1 MKKPPFKNLQGYLR
15 DANKWFS
22 ATPERSLEE
31 AYNAALTIKS
41 IEEQHFNGQKIS
53 AETAPYSE
61 SVMQYFEGQLNKYLN
76 IAKLNLSAFKI
87 SRLLLATTKLEQP
100 KEFSID
106 SSESFQDSTNIVL
119 REKVSIALEKLTF
132 IDGVL
137 AKYTSEVPVTYP
149 PSSSSLLVASSES
162 EQPFQSGL
170 LVKNNPAPYSVVNS
184 VEMSESISDKTGFL
198 PRSILRTVEKIK
210 KDLDPKAEEEVL
222 QNFRKSKNKTVIS
235 LRFIVL
241 LVLIPLLTQQLSKNF
256 LVGPV
261 VDHFRQESS
270 ADIFINEDLEK
281 EAFEDL
287 ARFEEQLKFK
297 MLIGAAPHL
306 STEEVEERVKDK
318 AEEIAEEY
326 KAESN
331 SAIKNIF
338 ADLISAAVFA
348 LVVFNSKRDIA
359 ILKSFMDEIIYGLSD
374 SAKAFIIILL
384 TDIFVGFHSP
394 HGWEVILEG
403 ISRHLG
409 LPESRTFNFLFI
421 ATFPVILDTVFKYWI
436 FRYLSRI
443 SPSAV
448 ATYRNMN
455 E

>member
-1 MKKPPFKNLQGYLR
+1 MKKPQFTNIQGYFR
-15 DANKWFS
+15 DASKWFS
-22 ATPERSLEE
+22 ATPERALEE

-41 IEEQHFNGQKIS
+41 IEDQHFNGQKIS
-53 AETAPYSE
+53 AETAHYSE
-61 SVMQYFEGQLNKYLN
+61 SVIQYFEGQLTKYLN
-76 IAKLNLSAFKI
+76 IARLNLSAFKI
-87 SRLLLATTKLEQP
+87 SHSLLTTTKLGQP

-119 REKVSIALEKLTF
+119 REKASITLEKLTF

-137 AKYTSEVPVTYP
+137 AKYTSPVPVTYP
-149 PSSSSLLVASSES
+149 PSSPSLLVAYSQS
-162 EQPFQSGL
+162 EQPSQSGYL
-170 LVKNNPAPYSVVNS
+170 SQNSTVPYSA
-184 VEMSESISDKTGFL
+184 EKFAKMSESISDKTGFL
-198 PRSILRTVEKIK
+198 PRSILRTVQKLK
-210 KDLDPKAEEEVL
+210 KDLDPKAEEEVI
-222 QNFRKSKNKTVIS
+222 QNFRNSKNKTVIS
-235 LRFIVL
+235 LRFILL

-261 VDHFRQESS
+261 VDHFREESS
-270 ADIFINEDLEK
+270 AEIFINEDFEK

-297 MLIGAAPHL
+297 ILIGAAPHL
-306 STEEVEERVKDK
+306 STEELEERVKHK

-326 KAESN
+326 RAEGN
-331 SAIKNIF
+331 SAIKNVF

-348 LVVFNSKRDIA
+348 TVVFTSKREIA

-409 LPESRTFNFLFI
+409 LPESRDFNFLFI
-421 ATFPVILDTVFKYWI
+421 ATFPVILDTIFKYWI

>member
-31 AYNAALTIKS
+31 AYSAALTIKS
-41 IEEQHFNGQKIS
+41 IEDQHFNGQKIS
-53 AETAPYSE
+53 AESASYSE
-61 SVMQYFEGQLNKYLN
+61 SVMQYFQADLSKYLN
-76 IAKLNLSAFKI
+76 IARLNLSAFNI
-87 SRLLLATTKLEQP
+87 SRSLLAPTNLRLSR
-100 KEFSID
+100 EFSITSSD
-106 SSESFQDSTNIVL
+106 SYQDSTDIVL
-119 REKVSIALEKLTF
+119 REKASITLEKLNF

-137 AKYTSEVPVTYP
+137 AKYTSEVPVTAP
-149 PSSSSLLVASSES
+149 PSSPSLLVAYSQS
-162 EQPFQSGL
+162 EQPSKSGNL
-170 LVKNNPAPYSVVNS
+170 SKNNPAPYSVGDS
-184 VEMSESISDKTGFL
+184 VEMSETISDKTSFL
-198 PRSILRTVEKIK
+198 PRSILRTVEKLK
-210 KDLDPKAEEEVL
+210 KDLDPKAEEEVVK
-222 QNFRKSKNKTVIS
+222 NFRKSKNKTVVS

-241 LVLIPLLTQQLSKNF
+241 LVLIPLLTQQLSKTF
-256 LVGPV
+256 FVGPA
-261 VDHFRQESS
+261 VDHFREGSS
-270 ADIFINEDLEK
+270 ADIFLNADLEK

-287 ARFEEQLKFK
+287 SRFEEQLKFK

-306 STEEVEERVKDK
+306 STEEVEERVKHK

-326 KAESN
+326 RKESN
-331 SAIKNIF
+331 SALKNVF
-338 ADLISAAVFA
+338 SDLLSAAVFA
-348 LVVFNSKRDIA
+348 LVLFNSKREVA
-359 ILKSFMDEIIYGLSD
+359 ILKSFLDEIVYGLSD

-409 LPESRTFNFLFI
+409 LPESRDFNFLFI
-421 ATFPVILDTVFKYWI
+421 ATFPVILDTIFKYWI